1 MKGNAVFLLLATIGM
16 SASLSAL
23 ADDAARERL
32 ITRLEATASFSAR
45 FEQETYAEGELR
57 GEQSSGLMQ
66 IERPLRF
73 LWQVTEPYEQTV
85 ISDGETLWV
94 YDPDLAQATYQPV
107 ADQVQQSPAM
117 ILAQPRSTLS
127 DAYDVTEAG
136 NEELTSY
143 QLYPTDEN
151 SVFSELTLVFVDDAI
166 SQLRLTDNLEQ
177 DTRIRFTEVRTGL
190 DFPADTFDFEPPAGT
205 DVFEQM

>member
-1 MKGNAVFLLLATIGM
+1 MKVVLALLLAA
-16 SASLSAL
+16 ASTLAL
-23 ADDAARERL
+23 ADEAARARL
-32 ITRLEATASFSAR
+32 IERLEATSNLSAQ

-57 GEQSSGLMQ
+57 GDRSRGLMQ
-66 IERPLRF
+66 IARPLRF
-73 LWQVTEPYEQTV
+73 VWQVSEPYEQSV

-107 ADQVQQSPAM
+107 ADQIRQSPAM
-117 ILAQPRSTLS
+117 ILTQPRSTLS
-127 DAYDVTEAG
+127 SSYEVAEAS

-151 SVFSELTLVFVDDAI
+151 AVFSELTLVFIDGVI
-166 SQLRLTDNLEQ
+166 SQLRLTDNLGQ
-177 DTRIRFTEVRTGL
+177 DTRIRFSDVRTGVN
-190 DFPADTFDFEPPAGT
+190 FPDQTFEFEPPAGT

>member
-1 MKGNAVFLLLATIGM
+1 MNRIFLSLLLVTF
-16 SASLSAL
+16 SLSVS

-32 ITRLEATASFSAR
+32 IVRLESTATISAQ
-45 FEQETYAEGELR
+45 FEQETYTEGELR

-66 IERPLRF
+66 IARPLRF
-73 LWQVTEPYEQTV
+73 VWQVTEPYEQSV

-107 ADQVQQSPAM
+107 ADQVQRSPAM

-151 SVFSELTLVFVDDAI
+151 AVFSELTLVFVGDAI
-166 SQLRLTDNLEQ
+166 SQLRLTDNLGQ
-177 DTRIRFTEVRTGL
+177 DTRIRFSEVRTGVS
-190 DFPADTFDFEPPAGT
+190 FPAATFNFDPPAGT